1 MNWRPSQSPEWQT
14 AKHAAAYRAFPRRG
28 VGRGS
33 SQGAKGSVRT
43 TLCQPPVRR
52 EAVIDSEFFLHWNPL
67 FPSSPQ
73 IVRHC
78 CISDSVDS
86 VEQPWGQADER
97 CHMSSGLECA
107 MKDLGNQHSCG
118 RLSN

>member
-86 VEQPWGQADER
+86 VEQPWLFAVVVHGDVEGIDSVR
-97 CHMSSGLECA
+97 
-107 MKDLGNQHSCG
+107 HSISDWLCY
-118 RLSN
+118 